1 MSVGELVPE
10 VHRTSRGQVD
20 QSTEAME
27 LGEVEAENKIPT
39 GDSTAEHRRVKTTL
53 EDWEN
58 EQVPERHMKLLV
70 EFVDL
75 FSFCF
80 MIMFNF
86 VLFENDCTVISS
98 S

>member
-20 QSTEAME
+20 QPAEAME
-27 LGEVEAENKIPT
+27 LGEVEAENTIPA

-58 EQVPERHMKLLV
+58 EQVPVRHVKRLIG
-70 EFVDL
+70 FVGL
-75 FSFCF
+75 FWFT
-80 MIMFNF
+80 M
-86 VLFENDCTVISS
+86 LF
-98 S
+98 